1 MIHFIKKKN
10 LYRLN
15 RFLKIKKYLFFIIFL
30 IYATLHNIFFYSI
43 NFMCVNF
50 YYKFILINKFIKH
63 NQINDPCCNIKYID
77 LYLCLS
83 FSSFVFIYR

>member
-43 NFMCVNF
+43 NFMCVS
-50 YYKFILINKFIKH
+50 ISIINLF
-63 NQINDPCCNIKYID
+63 
-77 LYLCLS
+77 
-83 FSSFVFIYR
+83 

>member
-1 MIHFIKKKN
+1 MQ
-10 LYRLN
+10 LC
-15 RFLKIKKYLFFIIFL
+15 IIFFL
-30 IYATLHNIFFYSI
+30 FNKFYV
-43 NFMCVNF
+43 CVNF